1 MKKDRDIGKK
11 KADFLDRLLV
21 MAGIVFLAV
30 FCVSGYMLLQYY
42 GKYREQKDL
51 DETIAELRQ
60 ADMED
65 RDHEG
70 DISLGESGNEE
81 EILRDNSRLK
91 ELNDDYTGFI
101 TIPGTDI
108 YYPVVQRDNS
118 YYLSHDFMGEKNS
131 HGAIFMDE
139 GCKPQDTVIL
149 IHGHHMKDGTMFG
162 GLKNFKK
169 KEFREEHRVL
179 YLDWGG
185 GDQSYE
191 IFAAALIDLTQE
203 EYFTYEILPTTEEET
218 ERYLKELQKNSFYF
232 QDTNKVEE
240 GQIVLLSTCEY
251 GTAQQ
256 RLVIAAVSEQGR
268 AALGNGEN

>member
-11 KADFLDRLLV
+11 KADFLNRLLFA
-21 MAGIVFLAV
+21 AGIVFLIV

-51 DETIAELRQ
+51 DETIAGLRQ

-65 RDHEG
+65 RDHKE

-91 ELNDDYTGFI
+91 EINGDYIGFI
-101 TIPGTDI
+101 TIPDTDI

-139 GCKPQDTVIL
+139 ECEPEDAVVL

-162 GLKNFKK
+162 ALRNFKK
-169 KEFREEHRVL
+169 KEFREEHRGL

-203 EYFTYEILPTTEEET
+203 DYFTYEILPTTEEET
-218 ERYLKELQKNSFYF
+218 EHYLKELQKNSFYF
-232 QDTNKVEE
+232 QDTNKVEQ

-256 RLVIAAVSEQGR
+256 RLVIAAVSEKGR
-268 AALGNGEN
+268 AASGNGEN